1 MLTIIL
7 GAIGALLDILIIL
20 TIVAGIISLPFLLLI
35 WLVKAIKG

>member
-7 GAIGALLDILIIL
+7 GAIGALLDVLIIL
-20 TIVAGIISLPFLLLI
+20 TIAVGIICLPFLLLV

>member
-20 TIVAGIISLPFLLLI
+20 TIAVGIICLPFLLLV

>member
-1 MLTIIL
+1 MLIIIL

-20 TIVAGIISLPFLLLI
+20 TIAVGLICLPFLLLV

>member
-1 MLTIIL
+1 MLIIIL

-20 TIVAGIISLPFLLLI
+20 TIAVGIICLPFLLLV